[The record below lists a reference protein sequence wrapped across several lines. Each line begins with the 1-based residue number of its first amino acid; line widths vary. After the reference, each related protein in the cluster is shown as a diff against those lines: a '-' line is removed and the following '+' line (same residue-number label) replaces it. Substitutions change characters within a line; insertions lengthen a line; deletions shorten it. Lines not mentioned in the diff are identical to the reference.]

1 MTTGNNPIHNKKGF
15 FIMKRILAAILL
27 VVLTL
32 STVVLLASCGP
43 KPELDLEDA
52 KENLEDAKYDVKYY
66 DEDYGVGIEEY
77 LSATNKDDRLYVTV
91 YADAKLAKLAYKELQ
106 MEMKQNK
113 EALKLELKKLEYMLD
128 EYSKDID
135 EDAVEE
141 DIKEIEEALEK
152 YDEYVIGRSG
162 NTVWH
167 GTKTAIE
174 DSKG

>member
-1 MTTGNNPIHNKKGF
+1 
-15 FIMKRILAAILL
+15 MKRILAAILL

-52 KENLEDAKYDVKYY
+52 AENLEDAKYNVIYND
-66 DEDYGVGIEEY
+66 DSSEAGVEES
-77 LSATNKDDRLYVTV
+77 LRATNKDDFLYVTV

-106 MEMKQNK
+106 MEMKQEKEYYKLQLEYYEHMVDEYGKELESEEEDYYK
-113 EALKLELKKLEYMLD
+113 EA
-128 EYSKDID
+128 
-135 EDAVEE
+135 
-141 DIKEIEEALEK
+141 IKEIEEELEK

-162 NTVWH
+162 NTVWS

>member
-1 MTTGNNPIHNKKGF
+1 
-15 FIMKRILAAILL
+15 MKRILAAILL

-52 KENLEDAKYDVKYY
+52 KENLEDAKYSVIYNDDSSVA
-66 DEDYGVGIEEY
+66 GVEES
-77 LSATNKDDRLYVTV
+77 LSATNKDDKLYVTV

-106 MEMKQNK
+106 MGMKQEK
-113 EALKLELKKLEYMLD
+113 EALKLELKRLEYMLD

-135 EDAVEE
+135 EDDVEE
-141 DIKEIEEALEK
+141 DIKYIEEELEA

-162 NTVWH
+162 NTVWY